1 MYPALKRIATAC
13 AGALLL
19 ACATT
24 PEHASREPPAA
35 DGGAVAERNRRA
47 TELAERSD
55 YAGAIAVWR
64 ELTAAARHEP
74 EAAYLFRNLGYA
86 LFLNGDYGAALAA
99 LEKACLLDPLNAR
112 GWQHLGSALRKLGQE
127 QRAALM
133 FRQAEALQR
142 NDFAVDYALARGSSV
157 PAIVSA
163 VGAPP
168 RTTQEWATR
177 ELDASSGVVDLRAA
191 VATLPSSGPVA
202 AVEPAASPIGG
213 ATAEAAEAA
222 EAAEPVVAS
231 TEPVA
236 MPATSVSTAAAPQPA
251 VRVEVRNG
259 NGVRGMAAR
268 TARRI
273 ASNALK
279 VVRLTNEKGFRVE
292 RTRVEYE
299 SGFRD
304 AASQLAAR
312 FGAATMVEVDNCW
325 KADLRLVLGK
335 DQKDRLAAARPGP
348 RKL

>member
-1 MYPALKRIATAC
+1 MYPALKRIASAC

-35 DGGAVAERNRRA
+35 AVGSTAERNRRA

-64 ELTAAARHEP
+64 ELTAAAGHEP

-86 LFLNGDYGAALAA
+86 LFLNGEYDAALAA

-127 QRAALM
+127 HRAALM

-142 NDFAVDYALARGSSV
+142 NDFAADYALARGSTV

-163 VGAPP
+163 VVAPP
-168 RTTQEWATR
+168 RTSREWATR
-177 ELDASSGVVDLRAA
+177 ELDASRGVIDLRPPAEASPRPDMAEA
-191 VATLPSSGPVA
+191 VAVADASAEPVA
-202 AVEPAASPIGG
+202 ASTAPVE
-213 ATAEAAEAA
+213 T
-222 EAAEPVVAS
+222 
-231 TEPVA
+231 
-236 MPATSVSTAAAPQPA
+236 PATSVGTAALPQLP
-251 VRVEVRNG
+251 VRLEVRNG

-273 ASNALK
+273 ASDSVK
-279 VVRLTNEKGFRVE
+279 VVRLTNEKGFGVE
-292 RTRVEYE
+292 RTRIEYE

-312 FGAATMVEVDNCW
+312 FGAATMVQVDNCW
-325 KADLRLVLGK
+325 KTDMRLVLGK
-335 DQKDRLAAARPGP
+335 DQKDRLAAAGSRPSLPSP

>member
-1 MYPALKRIATAC
+1 MYPALKRIASAC

-24 PEHASREPPAA
+24 PEHATREPPAA
-35 DGGAVAERNRRA
+35 AEGSTAERNRRA
-47 TELAERSD
+47 TELAEQSD
-55 YAGAIAVWR
+55 YDGAIAVWR
-64 ELTAAARHEP
+64 DLTASAPQEP

-86 LFLNGDYGAALAA
+86 LFLNGEYDAALAA

-127 QRAALM
+127 QRARLM
-133 FRQAEALQR
+133 FHQAEALQR
-142 NDFAVDYALARGSSV
+142 NDFAADYALARGSTV

-177 ELDASSGVVDLRAA
+177 ELDASGGVVDLRAA
-191 VATLPSSGPVA
+191 VAAAAPPVPVPEVA
-202 AVEPAASPIGG
+202 AAAVPESAAAAEPPAAS
-213 ATAEAAEAA
+213 TA
-222 EAAEPVVAS
+222 PVD
-231 TEPVA
+231 
-236 MPATSVSTAAAPQPA
+236 MPATSVSTAAAPQL
-251 VRVEVRNG
+251 VRLEVRNG
-259 NGVRGMAAR
+259 NGVRGMAAK

-273 ASNALK
+273 ASDALK
-279 VVRLTNEKGFRVE
+279 VVRLTNEKGFGVE
-292 RTRVEYE
+292 RTRIEYE
-299 SGFRD
+299 PGFRD

-325 KADLRLVLGK
+325 KTDMRLVLGK

>member
-1 MYPALKRIATAC
+1 MYPALKRIASAC

-24 PEHASREPPAA
+24 PEHASREPPLAA
-35 DGGAVAERNRRA
+35 DGSAAERNRRA

-86 LFLNGDYGAALAA
+86 LFLNGDYDAALAA

-112 GWQHLGSALRKLGQE
+112 GWRHLGSALRKLGQE

-133 FRQAEALQR
+133 FRQADALQR
-142 NDFAVDYALARGSSV
+142 NDFAADYALARGSTV

-163 VGAPP
+163 VDAPP
-168 RTTQEWATR
+168 RTTQDWATR
-177 ELDASSGVVDLRAA
+177 ELDASGGVIDLRAA
-191 VATLPSSGPVA
+191 AQAPRPPQPSV
-202 AVEPAASPIGG
+202 PAAAPDVTDGRGPAQG
-213 ATAEAAEAA
+213 AELAAAITA
-222 EAAEPVVAS
+222 PVD
-231 TEPVA
+231 
-236 MPATSVSTAAAPQPA
+236 MPATTLSTAAGPQPP
-251 VRVEVRNG
+251 VRLEVRNG

-273 ASNALK
+273 ASDSLK
-279 VVRLTNEKGFRVE
+279 VVRLSNEKGFGVE
-292 RTRVEYE
+292 RTRIEYE
-299 SGFRD
+299 AGFRD
-304 AASQLAAR
+304 AASRLAEK

-325 KADLRLVLGK
+325 KADMRLVLGK
-335 DQKDRLAAARPGP
+335 DRKVGLAAARPGP

>member
-1 MYPALKRIATAC
+1 MNATMKRISALC

-24 PEHASREPPAA
+24 PDHASREPP
-35 DGGAVAERNRRA
+35 GGAAAAERNRHA
-47 TELAERSD
+47 TELAERAD

-64 ELTAAARHEP
+64 ELTAATRNEP

-86 LFLNGDYGAALAA
+86 LFLHGDYDAALAA

-142 NDFAVDYALARGSSV
+142 NDFAADYALARGSTV
-157 PAIVSA
+157 PAIVNA

-177 ELDASSGVVDLRAA
+177 ELDASVGVIDLRAA
-191 VATLPSSGPVA
+191 VEGVGAP
-202 AVEPAASPIGG
+202 EPATAAAAAAMPGG
-213 ATAEAAEAA
+213 AAAAA
-222 EAAEPVVAS
+222 PAPEPAVAS
-231 TEPVA
+231 TAPVD
-236 MPATSVSTAAAPQPA
+236 MPATSVSTAAEPQPP
-251 VRVEVRNG
+251 VRLEVRNG

-273 ASNALK
+273 ASESLK
-279 VVRLTNEKGFRVE
+279 VVRLTNEKGFGVE
-292 RTRVEYE
+292 RTRIEYE
-299 SGFRD
+299 AGFKD
-304 AASQLAAR
+304 AASRLAEK
-312 FGAATMVEVDNCW
+312 FGAATMVEVNNCW
-325 KADLRLVLGK
+325 KTDMRLVLGK
-335 DQKDRLAAARPGP
+335 DRKVGLAAARPGP